1 MSLSEAAKGCRRRR
15 KGLACGAQHLLEDEA
30 LHGKPGIE
38 LSQLDLLLE
47 PQQLVEAAVQLG
59 GAVVGRLSERLLKHK
74 GMLRKSRLQVGYCPT
89 TIPNRARLQ
98 QAAPVANQRIKQPG
112 WFTSRIEQ

>member
-1 MSLSEAAKGCRRRR
+1 MSLSEAAKGCRRRN
-15 KGLACGAQHLLEDEA
+15 GLACDAQHLLENEA

-38 LSQLDLLLE
+38 LTQLDLLLE
-47 PQQLVEAAVQLG
+47 LQQLVEAAVQLG
-59 GAVVGRLSERLLKHK
+59 GAVVGRLSERFLQDK
-74 GMLRKSRLQVGYCPT
+74 GVLRKSRLQVGYCPT

-98 QAAPVANQRIKQPG
+98 QAAPVADQRVKQPG